1 MAKIRVSIQVSP
13 LFRDDLIKR
22 MKIVEQKEN
31 KDIGMREFTEKIANM
46 KLLDDIEK
54 KLIQKINPEDIKLN
68 FDRRIRI

>member
-68 FDRRIRI
+68 LDRRIRI